1 MTPVFIHVAIEV
13 TEKES
18 IMKNMNSPAKK
29 IVVATGA
36 TLSAGT
42 ALGGVT
48 RSAQAATKP
57 DAEEL
62 Q

>member
-1 MTPVFIHVAIEV
+1 
-13 TEKES
+13 
-18 IMKNMNSPAKK
+18 MKNMNSPAKK